1 MGQAQVC
8 IILELQKL
16 QELQELQEL
25 QKLQELQELLW
36 RELDE
41 DNRNTWRHVCRV
53 NTDLLP

>member
-16 QELQELQEL
+16 QELQELQ
-25 QKLQELQELLW
+25 KLQELLW

-53 NTDLLP
+53 NTDFLP